1 MIKITKGIRIYL
13 VSFVKQRMILDAA
26 LGYNHQTQR
35 WSFDTWAREAETD
48 EEKKTRNK
56 GASERFCRIL
66 SKFMKELEAVVHR
79 SLIHTSDV
87 SNKVNWERQEDERQQ
102 WNSVLLQKCSLQI
115 V

>member
-1 MIKITKGIRIYL
+1 
-13 VSFVKQRMILDAA
+13 
-26 LGYNHQTQR
+26 
-35 WSFDTWAREAETD
+35 
-48 EEKKTRNK
+48 
-56 GASERFCRIL
+56 
-66 SKFMKELEAVVHR
+66 MKELEAVVHR